1 MSFDPDLL
9 LEYAPM
15 LLDGGIVTARICL
28 VAFLLIPFLGV
39 PVALAIMGRN
49 KFLRRVAIGYVE
61 AIRNTPF
68 LVQAFLAFYGL
79 PLYGIRLN
87 AEVTGILCLTVYG
100 GAYFAEAL
108 RAAILSMPRG
118 QFEAADALGLKGLAK
133 ARKVVVPQLW
143 PFLLPQISNI
153 GIFLIKESAILSII
167 TVPEITFAAQMAI
180 SRTFSPAEFYL
191 AIALFYWG
199 VSSIFAALI
208 SLMERRVKV
217 ARSRA

>member
-28 VAFLLIPFLGV
+28 ISFLLIPFLGT

-118 QFEAADALGLKGLAK
+118 QFEAADALGLKKLAK

-143 PFLLPQISNI
+143 PFLLPQTSNI

-199 VSSIFAALI
+199 VSSILAALI